1 MDNKS
6 GTLVVRSAKRRF
18 ALRAAVLLGTGIV
31 LFTASGC
38 SSNKEPIANTPAGVA
53 AALAPPKIPA
63 DVLAKYNAMGQAR
76 TNAMRQAYFQG
87 RNPNTVPQ
95 SPAPPSTNPN
105 SGPPP

>member
-1 MDNKS
+1 MN
-6 GTLVVRSAKRRF
+6 TMTVPTIAHSAKRLF
-18 ALRAAVLLGTGIV
+18 VLQAAALLGTGM
-31 LFTASGC
+31 LLAAASGC
-38 SSNKEPIANTPAGVA
+38 TSKKEPIADTPAGVTA
-53 AALAPPKIPA
+53 SLAPPKIPA